1 MKPLGLLSL
10 LLLLT
15 ACEFGKKESV
25 TTPEVVQ
32 PIPKATFVNYELKKI
47 EEQKGPCVADG
58 KGEKC
63 LSIKIQYPVINN
75 GASDEVLDSINQQ
88 IQHDILNYAFISEPK
103 DDFKLL
109 IEEMSQ
115 EYEKILDE
123 NEDYTSGW
131 LLEISSDIIH
141 QDSSFISTAT
151 TIFTFTGGAHPN
163 SMQVYRS
170 YDLSTG
176 KALEL
181 SDILIEGYEDE
192 LNKLAEIEFRMDKK
206 IPPSEPLSEQ
216 GYFFENGK
224 FQLNSNFAIMSKSL
238 LFYFNAYEIGPY
250 SMGPTELE
258 LKLTDYVN
266 LIKSS
271 GVIRDLKN

>member
-1 MKPLGLLSL
+1 MKPLGFLSI

-32 PIPKATFVNYELKKI
+32 AIPKATFVNYELNKI
-47 EEQKGPCVADG
+47 SEKKGPCAADG

-63 LSIKIQYPVINN
+63 LSIEIQYPTLDS
-75 GASDEVLDSINQQ
+75 GASATVLDSINRQ

-109 IEEMSQ
+109 IEEMSL

-123 NEDYTSGW
+123 NKDYKTGW

-170 YDLSTG
+170 YDLTTG
-176 KALEL
+176 KVLEL
-181 SDILIEGYEDE
+181 GDILVEGYEEE

-206 IPPSEPLSEQ
+206 IPPSEPLDEQ
-216 GYFFENGK
+216 GYFFEDGQ
-224 FQLNSNFAIMSKSL
+224 FQLNTNFAIMNKSL
-238 LFYFNAYEIGPY
+238 LFYYNAYEIGPY

-258 LKLTDYVN
+258 LKLTDYVD
-266 LIKSS
+266 LIKPS
-271 GVIRDLKN
+271 GVIGDLKN

>member
-1 MKPLGLLSL
+1 MKPLGFLSI

-32 PIPKATFVNYELKKI
+32 PIAKATFVNYELKKI
-47 EEQKGPCVADG
+47 DEQKGPCAADG

-63 LSIKIQYPVINN
+63 LSIEIQYPVIDS
-75 GASDEVLDSINQQ
+75 GASAKVIDSINKQ

-109 IEEMSQ
+109 IAEMSQ
-115 EYEKILDE
+115 EYERILNE

-170 YDLSTG
+170 YDLTTG
-176 KALEL
+176 KVLEL
-181 SDILIEGYEDE
+181 SDILMEGYEEE

-206 IPPSEPLSEQ
+206 IPPSEPLNEQ
-216 GYFFENGK
+216 GYFFENGQ
-224 FQLNSNFAIMSKSL
+224 FQLNTNFAIMNKSL
-238 LFYFNAYEIGPY
+238 LFYYNAYEIGPY

-266 LIKSS
+266 LINPA
-271 GVIRDLKN
+271 GVIGDLKN